1 MGELLA
7 LPPEEFTAARNAA
20 VKRLRAEGQ
29 RDVAET
35 IQGLP
40 RPPLSLWALN
50 HVAHEQPKL
59 IEAFLDSAEQLRE
72 AYRSGG
78 DIRAATSPER
88 DAEAAVVGAAVEF
101 ARGEGRKL
109 TEAVMERL
117 RQTVR
122 AAAADAGVGEEL
134 RNGRLIR
141 EPEAPSIGELLGSMP
156 ATSAAEQ
163 EARVATRPRRGAACA
178 ARGDRRC
185 RVGCVGE
192 AWTRRVQP
200 QKPPGRRSA
209 NGSAARSSPRRRSC
223 AATRPSST
231 SRSSGSSSESADG
244 RQRSVFA
251 GRGTDDHER
260 DPATTVVLL
269 NRTRATTHAG
279 PLPSCPTKP
288 MRRKI
293 PTRVRSRST
302 SPTSATRPRTNPR
315 WRNHEPDRATRSPPG
330 RQAAVPRAGAT
341 VSGNRRRPPSDCR
354 PR

>member
-1 MGELLA
+1 MAGSEDLVGELLA

-35 IQGLP
+35 IKGLP

-50 HVAHEQPKL
+50 HLAHEQPKL

-88 DAEAAVVGAAVEF
+88 DAEAAVVAAAAEF

-156 ATSAAEQ
+156 ATSAKPSKKPESRRDRDAERRALREEIAAAESDASEKRGEARAAAEAARAAEREWQRTQKLAEKAQLRSDTAEQ
-163 EARVATRPRRGAACA
+163 HLE
-178 ARGDRRC
+178 
-185 RVGCVGE
+185 E
-192 AWTRRVQP
+192 L
-200 QKPPGRRSA
+200 
-209 NGSAARSSPRRRSC
+209 
-223 AATRPSST
+223 
-231 SRSSGSSSESADG
+231 
-244 RQRSVFA
+244 RQQLRE
-251 GRGTDDHER
+251 H
-260 DPATTVVLL
+260 
-269 NRTRATTHAG
+269 
-279 PLPSCPTKP
+279 
-288 MRRKI
+288 
-293 PTRVRSRST
+293 
-302 SPTSATRPRTNPR
+302 
-315 WRNHEPDRATRSPPG
+315 
-330 RQAAVPRAGAT
+330 
-341 VSGNRRRPPSDCR
+341 
-354 PR
+354 

>member
-1 MGELLA
+1 MAGSEDLMGELLA

-59 IEAFLDSAEQLRE
+59 IGAFLDSAEQLRE

-88 DAEAAVVGAAVEF
+88 DAEAAVVAAAVEF

-134 RNGRLIR
+134 RNGRMIS

-156 ATSAAEQ
+156 ATSASSKKAELRRDRDAERRALREEIAAAESDASEKRGEARAAAESARAAEREWQRSQKLAEKAQLRSDTAEQ
-163 EARVATRPRRGAACA
+163 HLEELR
-178 ARGDRRC
+178 
-185 RVGCVGE
+185 
-192 AWTRRVQP
+192 Q
-200 QKPPGRRSA
+200 QL
-209 NGSAARSSPRRRSC
+209 
-223 AATRPSST
+223 
-231 SRSSGSSSESADG
+231 SE
-244 RQRSVFA
+244 R
-251 GRGTDDHER
+251 
-260 DPATTVVLL
+260 
-269 NRTRATTHAG
+269 
-279 PLPSCPTKP
+279 
-288 MRRKI
+288 
-293 PTRVRSRST
+293 
-302 SPTSATRPRTNPR
+302 
-315 WRNHEPDRATRSPPG
+315 
-330 RQAAVPRAGAT
+330 
-341 VSGNRRRPPSDCR
+341 
-354 PR
+354 

>member
-1 MGELLA
+1 MAGSEDLVGELLA

-156 ATSAAEQ
+156 ATSAKPSKKPESRRDRDAERRALREEIAAAESDASEKRGEARAAAEAARAAEREWQRSQKLAEKAQLRSDTAEQ
-163 EARVATRPRRGAACA
+163 HLE
-178 ARGDRRC
+178 
-185 RVGCVGE
+185 E
-192 AWTRRVQP
+192 L
-200 QKPPGRRSA
+200 
-209 NGSAARSSPRRRSC
+209 
-223 AATRPSST
+223 
-231 SRSSGSSSESADG
+231 
-244 RQRSVFA
+244 RQQLR
-251 GRGTDDHER
+251 ER
-260 DPATTVVLL
+260 
-269 NRTRATTHAG
+269 
-279 PLPSCPTKP
+279 
-288 MRRKI
+288 
-293 PTRVRSRST
+293 
-302 SPTSATRPRTNPR
+302 
-315 WRNHEPDRATRSPPG
+315 
-330 RQAAVPRAGAT
+330 
-341 VSGNRRRPPSDCR
+341 
-354 PR
+354 

>member
-1 MGELLA
+1 MAGSEDLVGELLA

-88 DAEAAVVGAAVEF
+88 DAEAAVVAAAVEF

-156 ATSAAEQ
+156 ATSGKPSKKPESRRDRDAERRALREEIAAAESDASEQ
-163 EARVATRPRRGAACA
+163 RGEARAAAEA
-178 ARGDRRC
+178 AR
-185 RVGCVGE
+185 
-192 AWTRRVQP
+192 
-200 QKPPGRRSA
+200 
-209 NGSAARSSPRRRSC
+209 AAER
-223 AATRPSST
+223 
-231 SRSSGSSSESADG
+231 EW
-244 RQRSVFA
+244 QRSQKLA
-251 GRGTDDHER
+251 EK
-260 DPATTVVLL
+260 AQL
-269 NRTRATTHAG
+269 
-279 PLPSCPTKP
+279 
-288 MRRKI
+288 
-293 PTRVRSRST
+293 RSDT
-302 SPTSATRPRTNPR
+302 AEQ
-315 WRNHEPDRATRSPPG
+315 HLEQL
-330 RQAAVPRAGAT
+330 RQQLREH
-341 VSGNRRRPPSDCR
+341 
-354 PR
+354 

>member
-1 MGELLA
+1 MAGSEDLVGELLA

-50 HVAHEQPKL
+50 HLAHEQPKL

-88 DAEAAVVGAAVEF
+88 DAEAAVVAAAVEF

-156 ATSAAEQ
+156 ATSGKPSTKSESRRDRDAERRALRDEIAAAESDAS
-163 EARVATRPRRGAACA
+163 EKRGRGAC
-178 ARGDRRC
+178 
-185 RVGCVGE
+185 
-192 AWTRRVQP
+192 
-200 QKPPGRRSA
+200 GRRSRPGGGA
-209 NGSAARSSPRRRSC
+209 RMAAQPEARGEGAAAQRRGR
-223 AATRPSST
+223 AA
-231 SRSSGSSSESADG
+231 SRGAPAQL
-244 RQRSVFA
+244 R
-251 GRGTDDHER
+251 ER
-260 DPATTVVLL
+260 
-269 NRTRATTHAG
+269 
-279 PLPSCPTKP
+279 
-288 MRRKI
+288 
-293 PTRVRSRST
+293 
-302 SPTSATRPRTNPR
+302 
-315 WRNHEPDRATRSPPG
+315 
-330 RQAAVPRAGAT
+330 
-341 VSGNRRRPPSDCR
+341 
-354 PR
+354 

>member
-1 MGELLA
+1 MAGSEDLVGELLA

-88 DAEAAVVGAAVEF
+88 DAEAAVVAAAVEF

-156 ATSAAEQ
+156 ATSAKPSKKPESRRDRDAERRALREEIAAAESDASEQRGEARAAAEAARAAEREWQRSQKLAEKAQLRSDTAEQ
-163 EARVATRPRRGAACA
+163 HLE
-178 ARGDRRC
+178 
-185 RVGCVGE
+185 E
-192 AWTRRVQP
+192 L
-200 QKPPGRRSA
+200 
-209 NGSAARSSPRRRSC
+209 
-223 AATRPSST
+223 
-231 SRSSGSSSESADG
+231 
-244 RQRSVFA
+244 RQQLRE
-251 GRGTDDHER
+251 H
-260 DPATTVVLL
+260 
-269 NRTRATTHAG
+269 
-279 PLPSCPTKP
+279 
-288 MRRKI
+288 
-293 PTRVRSRST
+293 
-302 SPTSATRPRTNPR
+302 
-315 WRNHEPDRATRSPPG
+315 
-330 RQAAVPRAGAT
+330 
-341 VSGNRRRPPSDCR
+341 
-354 PR
+354 

>member
-1 MGELLA
+1 MAGSEDLVGELLA

-88 DAEAAVVGAAVEF
+88 DAEAAVVAAAVEF

-156 ATSAAEQ
+156 ATSAKPSKKPESRRDRDAERRALREEIAAAESDASEKRGEARAAAEAARAAEREWQRSQKLAEKAQLRSDTAEQ
-163 EARVATRPRRGAACA
+163 HLE
-178 ARGDRRC
+178 
-185 RVGCVGE
+185 E
-192 AWTRRVQP
+192 L
-200 QKPPGRRSA
+200 
-209 NGSAARSSPRRRSC
+209 
-223 AATRPSST
+223 
-231 SRSSGSSSESADG
+231 
-244 RQRSVFA
+244 RQQLRE
-251 GRGTDDHER
+251 H
-260 DPATTVVLL
+260 
-269 NRTRATTHAG
+269 
-279 PLPSCPTKP
+279 
-288 MRRKI
+288 
-293 PTRVRSRST
+293 
-302 SPTSATRPRTNPR
+302 
-315 WRNHEPDRATRSPPG
+315 
-330 RQAAVPRAGAT
+330 
-341 VSGNRRRPPSDCR
+341 
-354 PR
+354 